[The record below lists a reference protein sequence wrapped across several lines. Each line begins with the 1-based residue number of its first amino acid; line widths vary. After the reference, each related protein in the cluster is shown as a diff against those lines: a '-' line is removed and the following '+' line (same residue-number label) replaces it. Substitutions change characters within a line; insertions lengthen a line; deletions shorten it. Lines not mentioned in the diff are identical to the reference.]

1 MALRRVCRRADANDM
16 AADAA
21 RSRLLV
27 VGLVL
32 AIAAVAATGL
42 MVAFRDEASAI
53 EGRDSARGERLKATF
68 VVEVEDEAVADATAT
83 LRLTNTSD
91 ETAWFAPAE
100 CSVPTEPWIAP
111 EGARAPGAV
120 ETHAPLRERLITAG
134 ATARSVTLYP
144 DADAECAPPDGPV
157 EVAAHET
164 VTVAYVAEGQVD
176 RSSAL
181 RAVAAINEVT
191 RNGRSIDRLRL
202 VVPIE
207 ADPDA
212 DGATIDQAV
221 DAFLADPQ
229 VADFVAAS
237 GDAGM
242 LTTVTLEEDGWR
254 IGLSSSIGDLS
265 AEVLDGIAVTSVTT
279 SA

>member
-1 MALRRVCRRADANDM
+1 M

-32 AIAAVAATGL
+32 AIGGVAATGL
-42 MVAFRDEASAI
+42 MVAFRNDTAAI
-53 EGRDSARGERLKATF
+53 EGRDSARGERLKATL
-68 VVEVEDEAVADATAT
+68 VLEVEDEAVADATAT
-83 LRLTNTSD
+83 LTLTNTTD

-100 CSVPTEPWIAP
+100 CSVPSEPWIAP

-144 DADAECAPPDGPV
+144 DDDECEPPDGPV
-157 EVAAHET
+157 ELAAHET
-164 VTVAYVAEGQVD
+164 LTVAYVAEDHLD
-176 RSSAL
+176 RSSPL
-181 RAVAAINEVT
+181 RAVAAITEVT
-191 RNGRSIDRLRL
+191 RSGRSISRLRL
-202 VVPIE
+202 VIPIE
-207 ADPDA
+207 NDPDA
-212 DGATIDQAV
+212 HGATIDQAV

-237 GDAGM
+237 GNSGM

-265 AEVLDGIAVTSVTT
+265 AEVLDGIAVTSVTV
-279 SA
+279 SG